1 MLITMT
7 DKQLYFHASMLSAW
21 SAFSDEFIAVWDDSK
36 ENLLYFNDAY
46 VHFFGVAQKD
56 DFQREFDFLGYR
68 KHELTSDIKSLV
80 KDTIQKNGLWKEEVL
95 FRKKSGEVYLGRLDI
110 AAFKFEGTTHYLQRI
125 INIDNQRLFS
135 ENLFKEIKKFEA
147 LFQYA
152 TLPILLVNKLGSII
166 LANTQAL
173 TLFGYTEA
181 QMSALKVE
189 DLIPKEYRPGHTN
202 HRSDYEKNPQ
212 TRPMGRGMELFALKK
227 SGEKFPVEVSLGH
240 YQIEDETYVISF
252 IIDITRRLEIEG
264 ALRKQT
270 AEMENAK
277 KEIEKWNE
285 ELENKVDLR
294 TQELTD
300 TLTKL
305 EKSRDE
311 LTTALSKE
319 KELSDLKSRFVS
331 MASHEFRTPL
341 STILSSVSLISKY
354 TQSEDQDKRDK
365 HIQRIHSAVSN
376 LTDILNE
383 FLSLGKIEEGKI
395 QVHFSSF
402 NLKEQ
407 LKLIVNEIANILKP
421 GQEIN
426 YEHLGEAQVNLDLSL
441 LRNILINLIS
451 NASKFSPENS
461 VIEINSIVSDKSIS
475 LTIKDQG
482 IGIPEEDQ
490 RHLFERFFRAKNVTN
505 IQGTGLGLHIV
516 SRYVE
521 LMNGSI
527 SVESVLE
534 EGSTITIHF
543 NI

>member
-1 MLITMT
+1 MNMR
-7 DKQLYFHASMLSAW
+7 DKPVNFHSSMLSAW
-21 SAFSDEFIAVWDDSK
+21 SAFSDEFIAVWDESK
-36 ENLLYFNDAY
+36 EQLLYFNDAY
-46 VHFFGVAQKD
+46 VHFFGVKQRD
-56 DFQREFDFLGYR
+56 DFLKEFDFLGFR
-68 KHELTSDIKSLV
+68 KHELTHDIKSLV

-95 FRKKSGEVYLGRLDI
+95 FKKKTGEVYLGRLDI
-110 AAFKFEGTTHYLQRI
+110 AAFTFEENTHYLQRI

-166 LANTQAL
+166 LANNQAL

-181 QMSALKVE
+181 QMSVLKVE
-189 DLIPKEYRPGHTN
+189 DLIPKEYRPGHTT

-294 TQELTD
+294 THELMD

-331 MASHEFRTPL
+331 IASHEFRTPL

-395 QVHFSSF
+395 QVHFTSF

-441 LRNILINLIS
+441 LRNIIINLIS

-461 VIEINSIVSDKSIS
+461 IIKIKSEVSEKSIS
-475 LTIKDQG
+475 LTIQDKG

-490 RHLFERFFRAKNVTN
+490 KHLFERFFRAKNVTN

-534 EGSTITIHF
+534 EGSTITIQF